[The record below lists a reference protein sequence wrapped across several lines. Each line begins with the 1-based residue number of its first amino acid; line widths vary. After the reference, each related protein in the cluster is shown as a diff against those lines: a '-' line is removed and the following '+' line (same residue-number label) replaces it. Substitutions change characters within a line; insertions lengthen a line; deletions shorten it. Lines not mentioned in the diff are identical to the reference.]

1 MITKNESNEEN
12 ISTINVKIP
21 KMEGNT
27 SMKLTHLNSGEYI
40 LSELDNK
47 NEFEMSSD
55 YVDKAT
61 YDFTK
66 TKHIY
71 NQIIDNDNSSYVTTS
86 EQICNLAKNPQ
97 NSIDKVLTINGII
110 KYYINKDDLIG
121 RVVEIIENNVN
132 TNFKL
137 DYPYKPKTK
146 KDTKIF
152 EEYKEKVI
160 NKFNKQIDI
169 KKLIINNALKVYIEG
184 NYIFYLKGD
193 LKNGYGIANYPL
205 DIIEV
210 TPMTIDGDNVV
221 AFKVNELNSRLNK
234 VKSKYGKLK
243 TNKLI
248 DIETLI
254 DAEIKRDY
262 SEEIYNAYKGK
273 DQVALLDP
281 KRIGLTRINNL
292 GTGLYGVSPIFKILD
307 ALLMLETID
316 NSDREILKAR
326 SKKIYYQKTRKELM
340 GKDYDHP
347 NKPNE
352 VGYAHTNLLQ
362 CMANNTIVYTSM
374 PFVESLEILEP
385 KTELTDPKTK
395 ESYVLK
401 CLTGLGISFVSS
413 EGTTS
418 ITTVKMVFNELLK
431 MVNRITKQL
440 ESIIHKYYE
449 LITEENGYPIEFV
462 PNITIQETEYLDLD
476 SKMKLAETLYSK
488 IGLSYESV
496 LSALGLDVKSEV
508 EKRKAENEEK
518 YSEIFEPYGTSF
530 TTSNKDNNSNSNTD
544 ENKNSNGSNK
554 SDNRDKVEYDKQRQ
568 ETIK

>member
-1 MITKNESNEEN
+1 MTTKNESNEEN
-12 ISTINVKIP
+12 IYTINVKIP

-137 DYPYKPKTK
+137 DYSYKPKTK

-281 KRIGLTRINNL
+281 KRIGLTRINIRCFINVRN
-292 GTGLYGVSPIFKILD
+292 Y
-307 ALLMLETID
+307 
-316 NSDREILKAR
+316 
-326 SKKIYYQKTRKELM
+326 
-340 GKDYDHP
+340 
-347 NKPNE
+347 
-352 VGYAHTNLLQ
+352 
-362 CMANNTIVYTSM
+362 
-374 PFVESLEILEP
+374 
-385 KTELTDPKTK
+385 
-395 ESYVLK
+395 
-401 CLTGLGISFVSS
+401 
-413 EGTTS
+413 
-418 ITTVKMVFNELLK
+418 
-431 MVNRITKQL
+431 
-440 ESIIHKYYE
+440 
-449 LITEENGYPIEFV
+449 
-462 PNITIQETEYLDLD
+462 
-476 SKMKLAETLYSK
+476 
-488 IGLSYESV
+488 
-496 LSALGLDVKSEV
+496 
-508 EKRKAENEEK
+508 
-518 YSEIFEPYGTSF
+518 
-530 TTSNKDNNSNSNTD
+530 
-544 ENKNSNGSNK
+544 
-554 SDNRDKVEYDKQRQ
+554 
-568 ETIK
+568 